1 MKRGKLNLELMTIHI
16 DSGNGVVNDPALLI
30 TDTTVDQ
37 FHVSSKKMIE
47 KIMIENLN
55 GESMCQLEIN
65 KFEYI
70 LKLVNKNNFCL
81 IRFLFSD
88 HEAPYVMILL

>member
-1 MKRGKLNLELMTIHI
+1 
-16 DSGNGVVNDPALLI
+16 
-30 TDTTVDQ
+30 
-37 FHVSSKKMIE
+37 
-47 KIMIENLN
+47 MIENLN

-88 HEAPYVMILL
+88 HEAPYIMILL